1 MRLRRLREAG
11 AFVTRIKVSGARCQ
25 VSGSLVAER
34 EVLLDAIF
42 VRGMNEFRATQA
54 ATALGTLAL
63 TQVTATR
70 AGAQNLAARR
80 DLEALGN

>member
-1 MRLRRLREAG
+1 M
-11 AFVTRIKVSGARCQ
+11 
-25 VSGSLVAER
+25 SGSLVAER

-63 TQVTATR
+63 AEVTATR
-70 AGAQNLAARR
+70 AGAQNLAARC
-80 DLEALGN
+80 DLKAL